1 MNKPTPLNCT
11 QCVDRLAD
19 FVDRELTQ
27 AEVAQVEAH
36 LDRCVDCSQE
46 FRFEG
51 AVLESLKA
59 TLRRVR
65 APESLRERIRAML
78 GSA

>member
-1 MNKPTPLNCT
+1 MNKPAPLNCT

-19 FVDRELTQ
+19 FVDRELT
-27 AEVAQVEAH
+27 ADEVAQVEAH

-46 FRFEG
+46 FWFEG
-51 AVLESLKA
+51 AMLESLKA

-65 APESLRERIRAML
+65 APESLMARIRRLIA
-78 GSA
+78 